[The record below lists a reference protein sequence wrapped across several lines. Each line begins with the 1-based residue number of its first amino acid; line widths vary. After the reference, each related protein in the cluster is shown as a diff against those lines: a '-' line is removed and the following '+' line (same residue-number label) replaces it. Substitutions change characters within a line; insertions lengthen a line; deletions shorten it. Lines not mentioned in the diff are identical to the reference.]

1 MNRTTR
7 VLVHGAI
14 AGILAATSLALWFLV
29 ADWIAAAPLRTPAFL
44 AGALLGL
51 GNAHPTPGIIIPY
64 TLFHYAV
71 FILLGIM
78 VAWLV
83 GSLPMLRGVLTGV
96 IVGFLLFDFLFYVG
110 LAASG
115 TNVIR
120 ALGWPLVLAGD
131 VVAGIVMLGYLALVA
146 PVSGTSWLPA
156 LREHATVRNGL
167 LTGLIGATVLA
178 VWFLIVDAIAGN
190 VLYTP
195 AALGSAFFFGATTP
209 AQITIDF
216 TTVAGYTLIHYAA
229 FLVLGVVAAAVVRGS
244 EDSPPLLLGLVMLF
258 IVAETLFVGFVT
270 IAANWILGAL
280 AWWAVALGNILA
292 SIGMGLYL
300 WRTHPRMRAHI
311 RKGPSFERPA

>member
-29 ADWIAAAPLRTPAFL
+29 ADWLAGAPLRTPAFL
-44 AGALLGL
+44 AGALLGT
-51 GNAHPTPGIIIPY
+51 GNAHPTAGVIIPY

-71 FILLGIM
+71 FVLLGIAI
-78 VAWLV
+78 AWLV
-83 GSLPMLRGVLTGV
+83 GSLPILRGALTGV
-96 IVGFLLFDFLFYVG
+96 VVGFLLFDLLFYVG
-110 LAASG
+110 LPASG

-120 ALGWPLVLAGD
+120 ALGWPLVLTGNI
-131 VVAGIVMLGYLALVA
+131 VAGIVMLGYLALVA
-146 PVSGTSWLPA
+146 PVRGTGWLPA
-156 LREHATVRNGL
+156 LREHATIRNGL
-167 LTGLIGATVLA
+167 VTGLIGATVLA
-178 VWFLIVDAIAGN
+178 AWFLIVDAIAGN
-190 VLYTP
+190 VLSTP

-209 AQITIDF
+209 AQVSIDF

-244 EDSPPLLLGLVMLF
+244 EDSPPLALGLAMLF
-258 IVAETLFVGFVT
+258 VVAETLFVGFVT

-292 SIGMGLYL
+292 SVGMGAYL
-300 WRTHPRMRAHI
+300 WHTHPRMRAHL
-311 RKGPSFERPA
+311 REGPSLERPA